1 MRKLQDVKGEEALDV
16 LADVLE
22 YAVKLVQNDT
32 IREILN
38 KKGFRDVEA
47 IKVLIKEGKHEII
60 QMMAAIDGKP
70 YNEFLNSLDL
80 LTLPVM
86 LYETFNDE
94 ALQAVFTSQVQKMGV
109 NSSGLATENI
119 EESEQK

>member
-47 IKVLIKEGKHEII
+47 IKVLIK
-60 QMMAAIDGKP
+60 
-70 YNEFLNSLDL
+70 
-80 LTLPVM
+80 VC
-86 LYETFNDE
+86 
-94 ALQAVFTSQVQKMGV
+94 
-109 NSSGLATENI
+109 SSI
-119 EESEQK
+119 

>member
-60 QMMAAIDGKP
+60 QIMAAIDGKP

-94 ALQAVFTSQVQKMGV
+94 ALQAVFTSQVQTMGV
-109 NSSGLATENI
+109 NSSGLATENT
-119 EESEQK
+119 EESEQE

>member
-60 QMMAAIDGKP
+60 QIMAAIDGKP

-94 ALQAVFTSQVQKMGV
+94 ALQAVFTSQVQTMGV
-109 NSSGLATENI
+109 NSSGLAMENT

>member
-60 QMMAAIDGKP
+60 QIMAVIDGKQ
-70 YNEFLNSLDL
+70 YNEFLDNLDL

-94 ALQAVFTSQVQKMGV
+94 ALQAVFTSQVQTMGV

-119 EESEQK
+119 EESEQE

>member
-60 QMMAAIDGKP
+60 QIMAVIDGKP
-70 YNEFLNSLDL
+70 YNEFLDNLDL

-94 ALQAVFTSQVQKMGV
+94 ALQAVFTSQVQTMGV

-119 EESEQK
+119 EESEQE

>member
-16 LADVLE
+16 LAGVLE

-60 QMMAAIDGKP
+60 QIMAAIDGKP

-94 ALQAVFTSQVQKMGV
+94 ALQAVFTSQVQTMGV
-109 NSSGLATENI
+109 NSSGLAMENT

>member
-70 YNEFLNSLDL
+70 YNEFLKSLDL

-94 ALQAVFTSQVQKMGV
+94 ALQAVFISQVQTMGV

-119 EESEQK
+119 EESEQE

>member
-60 QMMAAIDGKP
+60 QIMAAIDGKP

-94 ALQAVFTSQVQKMGV
+94 ALQAVFTSQVQIMGV
-109 NSSGLATENI
+109 NSSGLATENT
-119 EESEQK
+119 EGSEQE

>member
-60 QMMAAIDGKP
+60 QMMAVIDGKP

-94 ALQAVFTSQVQKMGV
+94 ALQAVFTSQVQTMGV

-119 EESEQK
+119 EESEQE

>member
-70 YNEFLNSLDL
+70 YNEFLKSLDL

-94 ALQAVFTSQVQKMGV
+94 ALQAVFISQVQTMGV
-109 NSSGLATENI
+109 NSSGLATENT
-119 EESEQK
+119 EESEQE

>member
-60 QMMAAIDGKP
+60 QIMAAIDGKP

-94 ALQAVFTSQVQKMGV
+94 ALQAVFTSQVQTMGV

>member
-60 QMMAAIDGKP
+60 QIMAVIDGKP

-94 ALQAVFTSQVQKMGV
+94 ALQAVFTSQAQTEGV
-109 NSSGLATENI
+109 ISFGLATENT
-119 EESEQK
+119 EESEQ

>member
-60 QMMAAIDGKP
+60 QMMATIDGKP

-119 EESEQK
+119 EESEQE

>member
-60 QMMAAIDGKP
+60 QIMAAIDSKS
-70 YNEFLNSLDL
+70 YDEFLNSLDL

-94 ALQAVFTSQVQKMGV
+94 ALQAVFTSQVQTMGV

-119 EESEQK
+119 EESEQE

>member
-22 YAVKLVQNDT
+22 YAVELVRNEKVLAA
-32 IREILN
+32 IN
-38 KKGFRDVEA
+38 NNGFRDIETV
-47 IKVLIKEGKHEII
+47 KLLIKEGKREII
-60 QMMAAIDGKP
+60 HIMAVIDGKP
-70 YNEFLNSLDL
+70 YDEFLKTLDL

-94 ALQAVFTSQVQKMGV
+94 ALQSVFLSQVQTTGAP
-109 NSSGLATENI
+109 SSGPVTENI
-119 EESEQK
+119 EESEN

>member
-119 EESEQK
+119 EESEQE

>member
-60 QMMAAIDGKP
+60 QIMAAIDGKP
-70 YNEFLNSLDL
+70 YNDFLNSLDL

-94 ALQAVFTSQVQKMGV
+94 ALQAVFTSQVQTMGV

-119 EESEQK
+119 EESEQE

>member
-60 QMMAAIDGKP
+60 QIMAAIDGKP
-70 YNEFLNSLDL
+70 YNDFLNSLDL

-94 ALQAVFTSQVQKMGV
+94 ALQAVFTSQVQTMGV
-109 NSSGLATENI
+109 NSSGLATENT
-119 EESEQK
+119 EESEQE

>member
-60 QMMAAIDGKP
+60 QIMAAIDGKP

-94 ALQAVFTSQVQKMGV
+94 ALQAVFTSQVQTMGV
-109 NSSGLATENI
+109 NSSGLATENT
-119 EESEQK
+119 EGSEQE

>member
-60 QMMAAIDGKP
+60 QMMAVIDGKP
-70 YNEFLNSLDL
+70 YDEFLDSLDL

-119 EESEQK
+119 EESEQE

>member
-60 QMMAAIDGKP
+60 QIMAAIDGKP
-70 YNEFLNSLDL
+70 YNDFLNSLDL

-109 NSSGLATENI
+109 NSSGLATENT
-119 EESEQK
+119 EESEQE